1 MLVKINKMIENI
13 CNIINLITL
22 ILFYYNYYLFFNN
35 FTLENIKDFFIRIY
49 SILEVYIGFA

>member
-1 MLVKINKMIENI
+1 MLVKIN
-13 CNIINLITL
+13 NLITL